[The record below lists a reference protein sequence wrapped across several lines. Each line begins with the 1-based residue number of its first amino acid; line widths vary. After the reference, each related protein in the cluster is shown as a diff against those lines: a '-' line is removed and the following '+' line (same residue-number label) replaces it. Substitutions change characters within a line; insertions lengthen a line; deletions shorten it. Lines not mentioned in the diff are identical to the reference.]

1 MSIKAVNSFI
11 LRAARK
17 SDEMLE
23 PYDGKLSRT
32 VLRRE
37 SGSNLADLVDYGEL
51 SRNLGGTFID
61 MMSGKYMINVL
72 EPKLWSNDS
81 EEDND
86 EDVPA
91 TFKKTTVL
99 SQHISFLK
107 DFFKTYKD
115 FSDEQIDT
123 LEIMLTKLYK
133 FFIKT

>member
-37 SGSNLADLVDYGEL
+37 SGSNLADLVDYGAV

-61 MMSGKYMINVL
+61 MMAG
-72 EPKLWSNDS
+72 
-81 EEDND
+81 
-86 EDVPA
+86 
-91 TFKKTTVL
+91 
-99 SQHISFLK
+99 
-107 DFFKTYKD
+107 
-115 FSDEQIDT
+115 
-123 LEIMLTKLYK
+123 
-133 FFIKT
+133 

>member
-61 MMSGKYMINVL
+61 IGARH
-72 EPKLWSNDS
+72 
-81 EEDND
+81 
-86 EDVPA
+86 VPA
-91 TFKKTTVL
+91 
-99 SQHISFLK
+99 SQRPGPPDRHRP
-107 DFFKTYKD
+107 
-115 FSDEQIDT
+115 
-123 LEIMLTKLYK
+123 
-133 FFIKT
+133 

>member
-1 MSIKAVNSFI
+1 MVERTKFQIWHMSIKAVNSFI

-61 MMSGKYMINVL
+61 MMSGRYIINVL
-72 EPKLWSNDS
+72 EPKQWTTADYGV
-81 EEDND
+81 D
-86 EDVPA
+86 EKMMQSLKHLNKQRYCPNI
-91 TFKKTTVL
+91 FL
-99 SQHISFLK
+99 S
-107 DFFKTYKD
+107 
-115 FSDEQIDT
+115 
-123 LEIMLTKLYK
+123 
-133 FFIKT
+133 